1 MIETKEDE
9 LAKELK
15 RERFEACMNCK
26 KFFKCEDSGKYV
38 ECADFEE
45 VEGEA

>member
-1 MIETKEDE
+1 MIEMKEDE

-15 RERFEACMNCK
+15 RERFEACLNCR
-26 KFFKCEDSGKYV
+26 KFVKCKNGKYV

-45 VEGEA
+45 VEEEA